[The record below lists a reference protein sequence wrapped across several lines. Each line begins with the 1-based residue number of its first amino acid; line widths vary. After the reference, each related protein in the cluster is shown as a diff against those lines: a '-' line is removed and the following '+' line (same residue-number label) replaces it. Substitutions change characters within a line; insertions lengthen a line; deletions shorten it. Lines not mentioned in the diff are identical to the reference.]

1 MPKSKSLRS
10 KKKGTRRRNI
20 RGGMWPF
27 TSSKNEESSTP
38 EPKSLNVFDDK
49 RLSTQP
55 NEDPSYEDSGIIH
68 ATDAVG
74 INFGRAIVTNI
85 ANAFGSK
92 GIDLSRYNLARTGVL
107 KKLLKETPPG
117 YKVCNIKMDIE
128 NTPQSVHVHAYGS
141 LMKPKSSSSSRE
153 REREREENDDYS
165 SLEETL
171 QPKMQEEMSPP
182 PMQEPQQMAQPQMQQ
197 EPQQMQKQMAQPQMQ
212 IMARP
217 NQI

>member
-1 MPKSKSLRS
+1 MPKSKNSRNT
-10 KKKGTRRRNI
+10 KKGTRRRNI

-27 TSSKNEESSTP
+27 TSSKKDEYTIQ
-38 EPKSLNVFDDK
+38 EPKSLNVFDDT

-55 NEDPSYEDSGIIH
+55 NEDPSYEDAGIIH

-74 INFGRAIVTNI
+74 INFGRAIITNI

-107 KKLLKETPPG
+107 KKLLKETPLG
-117 YKVCNIKMDIE
+117 YKICNIKMDIE

-141 LMKPKSSSSSRE
+141 LMKPKSSSSQRE

-165 SLEETL
+165 SLKETL
-171 QPKMQEEMSPP
+171 QPKIQEQEQVKEQEQEQMSPP
-182 PMQEPQQMAQPQMQQ
+182 QIQEQMSPPQMQEQ
-197 EPQQMQKQMAQPQMQ
+197 RQM
-212 IMARP
+212 MARP